1 MDRAAHEAG
10 IFQHLHV
17 LGRCRKRHAEG
28 RGEIAHIAFAAGEI
42 AQHRPPRGIGKGMEN
57 GIEGRVLFN
66 HVVEYSRVVLKFNHL
81 VELFF
86 GPPERI
92 ICRVPERAAWCIPIG
107 GPKMRFLAAAAM
119 VFGLSTHAFAQSAI
133 PALPKEMIGT
143 WGFEDAESCDSKN
156 SDFRMTASARNVE
169 FHASSYALKKIWRQ
183 ANGKVKATAT
193 TSEEGEA
200 GKRRGAMELKLVSP
214 DKISVTTRGDEP
226 MIYVRCKP
234 RGKAG

>member
-1 MDRAAHEAG
+1 MRSLVAATG
-10 IFQHLHV
+10 IFFSLNGA
-17 LGRCRKRHAEG
+17 LL
-28 RGEIAHIAFAAGEI
+28 
-42 AQHRPPRGIGKGMEN
+42 AQTGIP
-57 GIEGRVLFN
+57 
-66 HVVEYSRVVLKFNHL
+66 S
-81 VELFF
+81 
-86 GPPERI
+86 
-92 ICRVPERAAWCIPIG
+92 
-107 GPKMRFLAAAAM
+107 
-119 VFGLSTHAFAQSAI
+119 
-133 PALPKEMIGT
+133 LPTEMIGI
-143 WGFEDAESCDSKN
+143 WGFEDAESCDSRD